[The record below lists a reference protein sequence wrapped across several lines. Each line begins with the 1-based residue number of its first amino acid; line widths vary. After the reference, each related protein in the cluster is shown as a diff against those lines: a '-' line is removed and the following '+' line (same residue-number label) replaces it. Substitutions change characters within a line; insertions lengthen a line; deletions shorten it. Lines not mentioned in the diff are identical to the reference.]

1 MSLSVSFP
9 HSLSVL
15 PSHLL
20 RCLYQSLS
28 LIPPLSFPVT
38 YYDVSISLFPSFPLC
53 PSQSLTV
60 MSLSVSFPHS
70 LSVLPSHLLRCLY
83 QSLSLIPSLSCHS
96 HFCDVSISLFPS
108 FPLCPATVTSV
119 MSPSV
124 SFPHS
129 PSVLPSHLLR
139 CLYQSLSLIPP
150 LSFPVTYCDV
160 SISLF
165 PSFPL
170 CPSQSLTV
178 MSLSVSFP
186 HSLSVLPSHLLR
198 CLYQSLSL
206 IPSLSC
212 HSHFCDVSIS
222 LFPSFPLCPSQ
233 SLTAMSLSVS
243 FPHSPSVLPSHLL
256 RCLYQ
261 SLSLIP
267 PLSFP
272 VTYCDVSISLFPSFP
287 LCPSQSLTAMSL
299 SVSFPHSP
307 SVLPSHLL

>member
-53 PSQSLTV
+53 PSQSLTA

-70 LSVLPSHLLRCLY
+70 PSVLPSHLLRCLY
-83 QSLSLIPSLSCHS
+83 QSLSLIPSLS
-96 HFCDVSISLFPS
+96 FPVTYCDVSISLFPS
-108 FPLCPATVTSV
+108 FPLCPSQSLTA
-119 MSPSV
+119 MSLSV

-129 PSVLPSHLLR
+129 LSVLPSHLLR

-186 HSLSVLPSHLLR
+186 HS
-198 CLYQSLSL
+198 
-206 IPSLSC
+206 
-212 HSHFCDVSIS
+212 
-222 LFPSFPLCPSQ
+222 
-233 SLTAMSLSVS
+233 
-243 FPHSPSVLPSHLL
+243 PSVLPSHLL

-287 LCPSQSLTAMSL
+287 LCPATVTSVMSP
-299 SVSFPHSP
+299 SVSFPHSL
-307 SVLPSHLL
+307 SVLPSHLLRCLYQSLSLIPSLSFPVTYYDVSISLFPSFPLCPATVTSVMSPSVSFPHSLSVLPQSLL

>member
-1 MSLSVSFP
+1 MSL
-9 HSLSVL
+9 
-15 PSHLL
+15 
-20 RCLYQSLS
+20 
-28 LIPPLSFPVT
+28 
-38 YYDVSISLFPSFPLC
+38 
-53 PSQSLTV
+53 
-60 MSLSVSFPHS
+60 
-70 LSVLPSHLLRCLY
+70 
-83 QSLSLIPSLSCHS
+83 
-96 HFCDVSISLFPS
+96 
-108 FPLCPATVTSV
+108 
-119 MSPSV
+119 SV

-178 MSLSVSFP
+178 MSPSVSFP
-186 HSLSVLPSHLLR
+186 HSLSVLPSHLLRCLHQSLSLIPSLSFPVTYCDVSISLFPSFPLCPSQSLTVMSPSVSFPHSPSVLPSHLLR

-206 IPSLSC
+206 IPSLS
-212 HSHFCDVSIS
+212 FPVTYCDVSIS
-222 LFPSFPLCPSQ
+222 LFPSFLLCPSQ

-267 PLSFP
+267 SLSFP
-272 VTYCDVSISLFPSFP
+272 VTYYDVSISLFPSFP

-299 SVSFPHSP
+299 SVSFPHSL
-307 SVLPSHLL
+307 SVLPHWLLGCSD